1 MQTQN
6 RILDDL
12 ARVAA
17 SAVGAVQGARHE
29 VEAAIR
35 RVVADDALVDE
46 AAAIT
51 GDVIRSRL
59 DTSVVRPAAIAMYE
73 QVIADN
79 AGLLVTGKDSTFQN
93 RVHLALQAKGFFE
106 KGDGDANGGN

>member
-35 RVVADDALVDE
+35 SRLEKMLADMELVTREEFEVVKAMAE
-46 AAAIT
+46 AA
-51 GDVIRSRL
+51 REENERL
-59 DTSVVRPAAIAMYE
+59 SARLAALEA
-73 QVIADN
+73 QQK
-79 AGLLVTGKDSTFQN
+79 KD
-93 RVHLALQAKGFFE
+93 
-106 KGDGDANGGN
+106 

>member
-17 SAVGAVQGARHE
+17 SAVGAVQGARQE

-35 RVVADDALVDE
+35 ARLEKMLADMD
-46 AAAIT
+46 
-51 GDVIRSRL
+51 
-59 DTSVVRPAAIAMYE
+59 
-73 QVIADN
+73 
-79 AGLLVTGKDSTFQN
+79 LVTRDEFEVVKA
-93 RVHLALQAKGFFE
+93 LAE
-106 KGDGDANGGN
+106 KAREENERLAERLAALEARLGPQE

>member
-17 SAVGAVQGARHE
+17 SAVGAVQGARQE

-35 RVVADDALVDE
+35 ARLEKMLADMD
-46 AAAIT
+46 
-51 GDVIRSRL
+51 
-59 DTSVVRPAAIAMYE
+59 
-73 QVIADN
+73 
-79 AGLLVTGKDSTFQN
+79 LVTRDEFEVVKAMAEKAREENERLTE
-93 RVHLALQAKGFFE
+93 RLAALEAQLGPQE
-106 KGDGDANGGN
+106 

>member
-35 RVVADDALVDE
+35 GRVEKMLADMELVTREEFEVVKAMAE
-46 AAAIT
+46 AA
-51 GDVIRSRL
+51 REENERL
-59 DTSVVRPAAIAMYE
+59 SERLAAHEA
-73 QVIADN
+73 Q
-79 AGLLVTGKDSTFQN
+79 LRKD
-93 RVHLALQAKGFFE
+93 
-106 KGDGDANGGN
+106 

>member
-29 VEAAIR
+29 VEAAVR
-35 RVVADDALVDE
+35 GRLEKMLADMELVTREEFEVVKAMAE
-46 AAAIT
+46 AA
-51 GDVIRSRL
+51 R
-59 DTSVVRPAAIAMYE
+59 E
-73 QVIADN
+73 
-79 AGLLVTGKDSTFQN
+79 
-93 RVHLALQAKGFFE
+93 
-106 KGDGDANGGN
+106 

>member
-35 RVVADDALVDE
+35 A
-46 AAAIT
+46 
-51 GDVIRSRL
+51 RL
-59 DTSVVRPAAIAMYE
+59 EKMLSDME
-73 QVIADN
+73 
-79 AGLLVTGKDSTFQN
+79 LVTREEFEVVKAMAEKAREENERLTE
-93 RVHLALQAKGFFE
+93 RLATLEARLKQ
-106 KGDGDANGGN
+106 D

>member
-17 SAVGAVQGARHE
+17 SAVGAVQSARHE

-35 RVVADDALVDE
+35 A
-46 AAAIT
+46 
-51 GDVIRSRL
+51 RL
-59 DTSVVRPAAIAMYE
+59 EKTLSDM
-73 QVIADN
+73 D
-79 AGLLVTGKDSTFQN
+79 LVTRDEFEVVKAMAEKAREENERLAERLATLEAQLKKD
-93 RVHLALQAKGFFE
+93 
-106 KGDGDANGGN
+106 

>member
-17 SAVGAVQGARHE
+17 SAVGAVQGARQE

-35 RVVADDALVDE
+35 ARLEKMLADMD
-46 AAAIT
+46 
-51 GDVIRSRL
+51 
-59 DTSVVRPAAIAMYE
+59 
-73 QVIADN
+73 
-79 AGLLVTGKDSTFQN
+79 LVTRDEFEVVKAMAEKAREEN
-93 RVHLALQAKGFFE
+93 ERLAERLAALEARLGPQ
-106 KGDGDANGGN
+106 D

>member
-35 RVVADDALVDE
+35 ARLEKMLADME
-46 AAAIT
+46 
-51 GDVIRSRL
+51 
-59 DTSVVRPAAIAMYE
+59 
-73 QVIADN
+73 
-79 AGLLVTGKDSTFQN
+79 LVTRDEFEVVKAMAEKAREENERLAERLAALEAQLKKD
-93 RVHLALQAKGFFE
+93 
-106 KGDGDANGGN
+106 

>member
-35 RVVADDALVDE
+35 A
-46 AAAIT
+46 
-51 GDVIRSRL
+51 RL
-59 DTSVVRPAAIAMYE
+59 EKMLSDM
-73 QVIADN
+73 D
-79 AGLLVTGKDSTFQN
+79 LVTREEFEVVKAMAEKAREENERLTE
-93 RVHLALQAKGFFE
+93 RLAALEARSKQ
-106 KGDGDANGGN
+106 D

>member
-35 RVVADDALVDE
+35 GRLEKMLVDM
-46 AAAIT
+46 
-51 GDVIRSRL
+51 D
-59 DTSVVRPAAIAMYE
+59 
-73 QVIADN
+73 
-79 AGLLVTGKDSTFQN
+79 LVTREEFEVVKAMAEKAREENERLSA
-93 RVHLALQAKGFFE
+93 RLAEIERQLKR
-106 KGDGDANGGN
+106 D

>member
-35 RVVADDALVDE
+35 GRLEKMLADMELVTREEFEVVKAMAE
-46 AAAIT
+46 AA
-51 GDVIRSRL
+51 REENERL
-59 DTSVVRPAAIAMYE
+59 SARLAALEA
-73 QVIADN
+73 QLRKA
-79 AGLLVTGKDSTFQN
+79 
-93 RVHLALQAKGFFE
+93 
-106 KGDGDANGGN
+106 

>member
-35 RVVADDALVDE
+35 SRLEKMLVDM
-46 AAAIT
+46 
-51 GDVIRSRL
+51 D
-59 DTSVVRPAAIAMYE
+59 
-73 QVIADN
+73 
-79 AGLLVTGKDSTFQN
+79 LVTREEFEVVKAMAEKAREEN
-93 RVHLALQAKGFFE
+93 ERLAERLAALEAQLE
-106 KGDGDANGGN
+106 SD

>member
-17 SAVGAVQGARHE
+17 SAVGAVQGARQE

-35 RVVADDALVDE
+35 ARLEKMLADMD
-46 AAAIT
+46 
-51 GDVIRSRL
+51 
-59 DTSVVRPAAIAMYE
+59 
-73 QVIADN
+73 
-79 AGLLVTGKDSTFQN
+79 LVTRDEFEVVKAMAEKAREEN
-93 RVHLALQAKGFFE
+93 ERLAERLAALEARLGPQE
-106 KGDGDANGGN
+106 

>member
-29 VEAAIR
+29 VEAAFR
-35 RVVADDALVDE
+35 ARLE
-46 AAAIT
+46 KML
-51 GDVIRSRL
+51 GDM
-59 DTSVVRPAAIAMYE
+59 D
-73 QVIADN
+73 
-79 AGLLVTGKDSTFQN
+79 LVTREEFEVVKAMAEKAREEN
-93 RVHLALQAKGFFE
+93 ERLADRLAALEARFGQQE
-106 KGDGDANGGN
+106 